1 MAVRCPRRGGERRS
15 LDMCVCKRR
24 GQCCFKRYYY
34 ASAAVIT
41 AGPDLEC
48 CQGRV
53 RRGEQGPRTEANGG
67 EKTTSGSCPRRPK
80 EKPSAFRGKTR
91 ATSRRSRNLIPSFEY
106 AFWKRGR
113 EKHPLPPLPPLSSW
127 TVLNPDQISGPWGEE
142 IVVHFLTNRVK
153 RTLRRALRKQMA
165 VFITGG
171 H

>member
-1 MAVRCPRRGGERRS
+1 
-15 LDMCVCKRR
+15 MCVCERR
-24 GQCCFKRYYY
+24 GQCRFKRYYY

-53 RRGEQGPRTEANGG
+53 RRGEQGPGTEANGG
-67 EKTTSGSCPRRPK
+67 EKTTSGTCPHRPK
-80 EKPSAFRGKTR
+80 EKPST
-91 ATSRRSRNLIPSFEY
+91 TSRRSRHAARQNERQFNPSFEY

-113 EKHPLPPLPPLSSW
+113 EKLPLPPLPPLSSW